1 MSTEII
7 LCYTGDMSETG
18 IFSILLIALS
28 LSADCFAVALCAAI
42 SQRKIRQIQAFRT
55 ALAFGAAQAIMPT
68 IGYFAGRTFV
78 DYISSYDHW
87 IVFGLL
93 LIIGGRMIW
102 EAFHEKDEGREGAD
116 VTRGWLLLSLAFATS
131 IDSLAVGLSFAFLP
145 VNLPLSVSLIG
156 VVALVITLLGFYLG
170 KKVGSLL
177 GQRAKILGGVILIG
191 IGIRVLVEHLIS
203 G

>member
-1 MSTEII
+1 
-7 LCYTGDMSETG
+7 MSETG

-42 SQRKIRQIQAFRT
+42 SQRNIRKIQALRT
-55 ALAFGAAQAIMPT
+55 GLAFGAAQAIMPT

-78 DYISSYDHW
+78 GYISSYDHW

-102 EAFHEKDEGREGAD
+102 EAFHEKDESREGAD
-116 VTRGWLLLSLAFATS
+116 ITRGWLLLSLAFATS

-145 VNLPLSVSLIG
+145 VNLPFSVSIIG
-156 VVALVITLLGFYLG
+156 VVAFLITLVGFYLG
-170 KKVGSLL
+170 GKVGNLI
-177 GQRAKILGGVILIG
+177 GQRAKILGGVILIA
-191 IGIRVLVEHLIS
+191 IGIRVLVEHLVS
-203 G
+203 S